1 MTTLSATFPTR
12 RDAELAIERLVQEFK
27 IDRKA
32 IRVGPQGDEN
42 SAGEAPSGA
51 DKKAAE
57 PSPEARDDGA
67 LEGAILVEVDG
78 VDGDNAA
85 AVRSAFAEFSEN

>member
-32 IRVGPQGDEN
+32 IRVGPEGDEN
-42 SAGEAPSGA
+42 SAGEAPSGS

-57 PSPEARDDGA
+57 PSPETRDDGA
-67 LEGAILVEVDG
+67 LDSAILVEVESASED
-78 VDGDNAA
+78 DAK
-85 AVRSAFAEFSEN
+85 AVRAAFSEFAEN